1 MQDTETI
8 ESDTR
13 AHFTKLQEFLNNNS
27 ILGDFLEKFTISDK
41 NYCFQ
46 KTLFFIF
53 KTSIFQKKSSII
65 ATFSNIF
72 GKICDFGQ
80 NYGILKITMF
90 KKNHFHVFS
99 CNSTCFI
106 YLFQKFSC
114 IFFKCLPFQ
123 LFKIFKNFNFFIGT
137 TKNFKLFV
145 ESMLS
150 LC

>member
-80 NYGILKITMF
+80 KLWHF
-90 KKNHFHVFS
+90 KNHDV
-99 CNSTCFI
+99 
-106 YLFQKFSC
+106 
-114 IFFKCLPFQ
+114 
-123 LFKIFKNFNFFIGT
+123 
-137 TKNFKLFV
+137 
-145 ESMLS
+145 
-150 LC
+150 